1 MQSLWQSAV
10 TFQKGKTTPRT
21 RQTTFLQHLQR
32 KNHGLV
38 ILLMG
43 AWIRQQ
49 NSNDS
54 YNKTLNIFDILMFWT
69 HKSSTSTTTTVHSC
83 QVVVG
88 RYFLSLI
95 GYSKLHF
102 LVNQNTALFST
113 FRPPL
118 PPSNRH
124 RHDISTFYYNLMVK
138 TMKTI
143 YFLTTYWFFALLL
156 KGLLAVKVVDVKRE
170 EMVNNDTKG
179 KL

>member
-1 MQSLWQSAV
+1 MLSIRANIQNIQLNINNNAEFV
-10 TFQKGKTTPRT
+10 TVSSNISESKKKPQT

-38 ILLMG
+38 ILLME

-49 NSNDS
+49 NNDDS

-124 RHDISTFYYNLMVK
+124 RHDISTFYDDLMVK

-143 YFLTTYWFFALLL
+143 YFQTTY
-156 KGLLAVKVVDVKRE
+156 
-170 EMVNNDTKG
+170 
-179 KL
+179 